1 MYWFF
6 VPKTLQTYLKQN
18 RWPETNKKKKERKEE
33 NMERTLFIY
42 KQTYIDVNT
51 VHNSFLV
58 Y

>member
-18 RWPETNKKKKERKEE
+18 RWPETNKKRKEE
-33 NMERTLFIY
+33 NMERALFIY
-42 KQTYIDVNT
+42 KQTDIHVNT
-51 VHNSFLV
+51 AHNSFLV